1 MRTVLPTLKEA
12 TLTTCTFGKILYC
25 GLNNFIFFLFRGWKN
40 LFEAHF
46 LLYSPYYPFKDHDA
60 LCMTVKKA
68 TVSAT
73 VSSLKE
79 HSQSEMEKNSNTSL
93 ETIYPG
99 QIIIN

>member
-1 MRTVLPTLKEA
+1 M
-12 TLTTCTFGKILYC
+12 
-25 GLNNFIFFLFRGWKN
+25 LFSSRGWKN
-40 LFEAHF
+40 LFEVDAS
-46 LLYSPYYPFKDHDA
+46 LYSPYYPFKDHDA

>member
-60 LCMTVKKA
+60 LCLTVKLA
-68 TVSAT
+68 GF
-73 VSSLKE
+73 SSVIEVNQEEKDKSE
-79 HSQSEMEKNSNTSL
+79 NQSFS
-93 ETIYPG
+93 TI
-99 QIIIN
+99 

>member
-60 LCMTVKKA
+60 LCLTVKLA
-68 TVSAT
+68 GF
-73 VSSLKE
+73 SSVIEVNQEEKDKSE
-79 HSQSEMEKNSNTSL
+79 NQSFS
-93 ETIYPG
+93 TIYPG
-99 QIIIN
+99 HDI